1 MAPAVVLAAL
11 SAIIFGIGTIFIRIG
26 TQRVSAV
33 VVTVISVGVSAL
45 LALILA
51 LSFNLSEMGS
61 LTASTLAWLLLQGT
75 LAYPLGRLLNYTA
88 ISMVGA
94 ARASPI
100 FSISPV
106 LAFGLAMVF
115 LGERPTTLVILGT
128 PLMAGGLAL
137 VVRAGMASSASLSG
151 VVTNRLGFLLAVG
164 SALAFGGV
172 AVVGR
177 HIVSSYASPFVT
189 AAVAMSFG
197 FVMLSAMSS
206 RMIVPGFRR
215 SPPKYLVVC
224 VLAGLFQGAGALLLY
239 ASLGRAPATVVAPI
253 YSSSPLLILLLSHV
267 FLQRLE
273 AVNLGLVI
281 GTALSVSGVALVVIG
296 ATTSG
301 AGG

>member
-1 MAPAVVLAAL
+1 LAFAIVLAAS
-11 SAIIFGIGTIFIRIG
+11 SAFIFGIGTIFIRIG

-45 LALILA
+45 LAIILA
-51 LSFNLSEMGS
+51 LSFNASEMGGLS
-61 LTASTLAWLLLQGT
+61 GNTMLWLLLQGT

-106 LAFGLAMVF
+106 LAFGLAMLL
-115 LGERPTTLVILGT
+115 LGERPTQLVILGT
-128 PLMAGGLAL
+128 PLMAFGLAL
-137 VVRAGMASSASLSG
+137 VVRAGIVSSPSLEG
-151 VVTNRLGFLLAVG
+151 VVTNRVGFLFAVG

-177 HIVSSYASPFVT
+177 HIVSSIASPFVT
-189 AAVAMSFG
+189 AACAMSFG
-197 FVMLSAMSS
+197 FVMLSAMSA
-206 RMIVPGFRR
+206 RRIMPGFRR
-215 SPPKYLVVC
+215 SPKKYLAVC

-239 ASLGRAPATVVAPI
+239 SSLSEAPATVVTPI

-273 AVNLGLVI
+273 AVNVGLVV
-281 GTALSVSGVALVVIG
+281 GTALSVAGVALVVIG
-296 ATTSG
+296 ATT
-301 AGG
+301 

>member
-1 MAPAVVLAAL
+1 MAFAILLAAL
-11 SAIIFGIGTIFIRIG
+11 SAIVFGVGTIFIRLS

-33 VVTVISVGVSAL
+33 LVTVISVGVSAL
-45 LALILA
+45 LALTLA
-51 LSFNLSEMGS
+51 LSFNLTEMGS
-61 LTASTLAWLLLQGT
+61 LTAGALGWMVLQGT
-75 LAYPLGRLLNYTA
+75 LAYPLGRLLNYSA

-137 VVRAGMASSASLSG
+137 VVRAGMANTAALEG

-177 HIVSSYASPFVT
+177 HIVSGYAPPFVT
-189 AAVAMSFG
+189 AACAMCFG
-197 FVMLSAMSS
+197 FIMLSAMGG
-206 RMIVPGFRR
+206 RRVVPGLRR
-215 SPPKYLVVC
+215 TRPRHIALCLV
-224 VLAGLFQGAGALLLY
+224 AGAFQGVGALLLY

-253 YSSSPLLILLLSHV
+253 YSSSPLLILLLSHI

-273 AVNLGLVI
+273 AVNMGLAI
-281 GTALSVSGVALVVIG
+281 GTVLSVSGVALVIIG
-296 ATTSG
+296 ATL
-301 AGG
+301 

>member
-1 MAPAVVLAAL
+1 MAFAIVLAAS
-11 SAIIFGIGTIFIRIG
+11 SAFIFGIGTIFIRIG

-45 LALILA
+45 LAIILA
-51 LSFNLSEMGS
+51 LSFNASEMGGLS
-61 LTASTLAWLLLQGT
+61 GNTMLWLLLQGT

-106 LAFGLAMVF
+106 LAFGLAMLL
-115 LGERPTTLVILGT
+115 LGERPTQLVILGT
-128 PLMAGGLAL
+128 PLMAFGLAL
-137 VVRAGMASSASLSG
+137 VVRAGIVSSPSLEG
-151 VVTNRLGFLLAVG
+151 VVTNRAGFLFAVG
-164 SALAFGGV
+164 SALSFGGV

-177 HIVSSYASPFVT
+177 HIVSSIASPFVT
-189 AAVAMSFG
+189 AACAMTFG
-197 FVMLSAMSS
+197 FVMLSAMSA
-206 RMIVPGFRR
+206 RRIVPGFRR
-215 SPPKYLVVC
+215 SPKKYLGVC

-239 ASLGRAPATVVAPI
+239 SSLSEAPATVVTPI

-273 AVNLGLVI
+273 AVNVGLVV
-281 GTALSVSGVALVVIG
+281 GTALSVAGVALVVIG
-296 ATTSG
+296 ATT
-301 AGG
+301 

>member
-1 MAPAVVLAAL
+1 MTFAIVLAAS
-11 SAIIFGIGTIFIRIG
+11 SAIIFGIGTIFIRVG
-26 TQRVSAV
+26 TQRVPAV

-51 LSFNLSEMGS
+51 FIFNASEM
-61 LTASTLAWLLLQGT
+61 TTLSGNTLLWLLLQGT

-106 LAFGLAMVF
+106 LAFGLAMLF
-115 LGERPTTLVILGT
+115 LGERPTQLVILGT
-128 PLMAGGLAL
+128 PLMAFGLAL
-137 VVRAGMASSASLSG
+137 VVRAGVISSANLEG
-151 VVTNRLGFLLAVG
+151 VVTNRLGFLFAIG

-189 AAVAMSFG
+189 AACAMTFG
-197 FVMLSAMSS
+197 FVMLSLMSH
-206 RMIVPGFRR
+206 RRIVPGFRQ
-215 SPPKYLVVC
+215 SPPRHLGIC
-224 VLAGLFQGAGALLLY
+224 VLAGLFQGGGALLLY
-239 ASLGRAPATVVAPI
+239 GSLSQAPATVVTPI

-273 AVNLGLVI
+273 AVNLGLVL
-281 GTALSVSGVALVVIG
+281 GTTLSVAGVALVVIG
-296 ATTSG
+296 ATT
-301 AGG
+301 

>member
-1 MAPAVVLAAL
+1 MASAVVLAAL

-115 LGERPTTLVILGT
+115 LGERPTTLVILERPSWPEGW
-128 PLMAGGLAL
+128 P
-137 VVRAGMASSASLSG
+137 SLSG
-151 VVTNRLGFLLAVG
+151 LGWPRPRPCRAWLLT
-164 SALAFGGV
+164 
-172 AVVGR
+172 
-177 HIVSSYASPFVT
+177 VS
-189 AAVAMSFG
+189 
-197 FVMLSAMSS
+197 
-206 RMIVPGFRR
+206 
-215 SPPKYLVVC
+215 
-224 VLAGLFQGAGALLLY
+224 
-239 ASLGRAPATVVAPI
+239 
-253 YSSSPLLILLLSHV
+253 V
-267 FLQRLE
+267 FCWQ
-273 AVNLGLVI
+273 
-281 GTALSVSGVALVVIG
+281 
-296 ATTSG
+296 
-301 AGG
+301 

>member
-1 MAPAVVLAAL
+1 MAFAIVLAAS
-11 SAIIFGIGTIFIRIG
+11 SAFIFGIGTIFIRIG

-45 LALILA
+45 LAIILA
-51 LSFNLSEMGS
+51 LSFNASEMGGLS
-61 LTASTLAWLLLQGT
+61 GNTMLWLLLQGT

-106 LAFGLAMVF
+106 LAFGLAMLL
-115 LGERPTTLVILGT
+115 LGERPTQLVILGT
-128 PLMAGGLAL
+128 PLMAFGLAL
-137 VVRAGMASSASLSG
+137 VVRAGIVSSPDLEG
-151 VVTNRLGFLLAVG
+151 VVTNRVGFLFAVG

-177 HIVSSYASPFVT
+177 HIVSSIASPFVT
-189 AAVAMSFG
+189 AACAMSFG
-197 FVMLSAMSS
+197 FVMLSAMSA
-206 RMIVPGFRR
+206 RRIMPGFRR
-215 SPPKYLVVC
+215 SPKKYLAVC

-239 ASLGRAPATVVAPI
+239 SSLSEAPATVVTPI

-273 AVNLGLVI
+273 AVNVGLVV
-281 GTALSVSGVALVVIG
+281 GTALSVAGVALVVIG
-296 ATTSG
+296 ATT
-301 AGG
+301 

>member
-1 MAPAVVLAAL
+1 MAFAIVLAAS
-11 SAIIFGIGTIFIRIG
+11 SAFIFGIGTIFIRIG

-45 LALILA
+45 LAIILA
-51 LSFNLSEMGS
+51 LSFNASEMGGLS
-61 LTASTLAWLLLQGT
+61 GNTMLWLLLQGT

-106 LAFGLAMVF
+106 LAFGLAMLL
-115 LGERPTTLVILGT
+115 LGERPTQLVILGT
-128 PLMAGGLAL
+128 PLMAFGLAL
-137 VVRAGMASSASLSG
+137 VVRAGIVSSPSLEG
-151 VVTNRLGFLLAVG
+151 VVTNRVGFLFAVG

-177 HIVSSYASPFVT
+177 HIVSSIASPFVT
-189 AAVAMSFG
+189 AACAMSFG
-197 FVMLSAMSS
+197 FVMLSAMSA
-206 RMIVPGFRR
+206 RRIMPGFRR
-215 SPPKYLVVC
+215 SPKKYLAVC

-239 ASLGRAPATVVAPI
+239 SSLSEAPATVVTPI

-273 AVNLGLVI
+273 AVNVGLVV
-281 GTALSVSGVALVVIG
+281 GTALSVAGVALVVIG
-296 ATTSG
+296 ATT
-301 AGG
+301 

>member
-1 MAPAVVLAAL
+1 MAFAIVLAAS

-51 LSFNLSEMGS
+51 FIFNASEMTS
-61 LTASTLAWLLLQGT
+61 LSGNTLLWLVLQGT

-106 LAFGLAMVF
+106 LAFGLAMLF
-115 LGERPTTLVILGT
+115 LGERPTQLVILGT
-128 PLMAGGLAL
+128 PLMAFGLAL
-137 VVRAGMASSASLSG
+137 VVRAGVISSANLEG
-151 VVTNRLGFLLAVG
+151 VVTNRLGFLFAIG

-189 AAVAMSFG
+189 AACAMTFG
-197 FVMLSAMSS
+197 FVMLGLMSH
-206 RMIVPGFRR
+206 RRIVPGFRQ
-215 SPPKYLVVC
+215 SPPRHLGIC
-224 VLAGLFQGAGALLLY
+224 VLAGLFQGGGALLLY
-239 ASLGRAPATVVAPI
+239 GSLSQAPATVVTPI

-273 AVNLGLVI
+273 AVNLGLVL
-281 GTALSVSGVALVVIG
+281 GTTLSVAGVALVVIG
-296 ATTSG
+296 ATT
-301 AGG
+301 

>member
-1 MAPAVVLAAL
+1 MTFAIVLAAS
-11 SAIIFGIGTIFIRIG
+11 SAIIFGIGTIFIRVG
-26 TQRVSAV
+26 TQRVPAV

-51 LSFNLSEMGS
+51 FIFNASEM
-61 LTASTLAWLLLQGT
+61 TTLSGNTLLWLLLQGT

-106 LAFGLAMVF
+106 LAFGLAMLF
-115 LGERPTTLVILGT
+115 LGERPTQLVILGT
-128 PLMAGGLAL
+128 PLMAFGLAL
-137 VVRAGMASSASLSG
+137 VVRAGVISSANLEG
-151 VVTNRLGFLLAVG
+151 VVTNRLGFLFAIG

-189 AAVAMSFG
+189 AACAMIFG
-197 FVMLSAMSS
+197 FVMLSLMSH
-206 RMIVPGFRR
+206 RRIVPGFRQ
-215 SPPKYLVVC
+215 SPPRHLGIC
-224 VLAGLFQGAGALLLY
+224 VLAGLFQGGGALLLY
-239 ASLGRAPATVVAPI
+239 GSLSQAPATVVTPI
-253 YSSSPLLILLLSHV
+253 YSSSPLLILLLSHM

-273 AVNLGLVI
+273 AVNLGLAL
-281 GTALSVSGVALVVIG
+281 GTTLSVAGVALVVIG
-296 ATTSG
+296 ATT
-301 AGG
+301 

>member
-1 MAPAVVLAAL
+1 MAFALVLAAS

-26 TQRVSAV
+26 TQRVPAV

-45 LALILA
+45 LALVLA
-51 LSFNLSEMGS
+51 FSLNASEMTS
-61 LTASTLAWLLLQGT
+61 LRDNSLLWLLLQGV

-106 LAFGLAMVF
+106 LAFGLAMLF
-115 LGERPTTLVILGT
+115 LGERPTQLVILGT
-128 PLMAGGLAL
+128 PVMAFGLAL
-137 VVRAGMASSASLSG
+137 VVRAGIASSANLEG
-151 VVTNRLGFLLAVG
+151 VVSNRAGFLFAVG

-177 HIVSSYASPFVT
+177 HIVSSIAPAFVT
-189 AAVAMSFG
+189 AACAMTFGFAMLTAMSH
-197 FVMLSAMSS
+197 
-206 RMIVPGFRR
+206 RRIIPGFRR
-215 SPPKYLVVC
+215 SPPKYLWIC

-239 ASLGRAPATVVAPI
+239 ASLSEAPATIVTPI

-273 AVNLGLVI
+273 AVNLGLAL
-281 GTALSVSGVALVVIG
+281 GTILSVAGVALVVIG
-296 ATTSG
+296 ATS
-301 AGG
+301 

>member
-1 MAPAVVLAAL
+1 MAFAIVLAAA

-26 TQRVSAV
+26 TQQVSAV

-45 LALILA
+45 LALTLA
-51 LSFNLSEMGS
+51 LSFDAEEMANLDGE
-61 LTASTLAWLLLQGT
+61 TLLWLLLQGT

-106 LAFGLAMVF
+106 LAFGLAMLF
-115 LGERPTTLVILGT
+115 LEERPTEMVIMGT
-128 PLMAGGLAL
+128 PIMAFGLAL
-137 VVRAGMASSASLSG
+137 VVRAGIMSSAALEG
-151 VVTNRLGFLLAVG
+151 VVTNRAGFLFAIG

-177 HIVSSYASPFVT
+177 LIVSTYAPAFVT
-189 AAVAMSFG
+189 AACAMSFG
-197 FVMLSAMSS
+197 FVMLTAMGH
-206 RMIVPGFRR
+206 RRIVPGFRR
-215 SPPKYLVVC
+215 SPRKYLWVC

-239 ASLGRAPATVVAPI
+239 ASLSQAPATVVTPI
-253 YSSSPLLILLLSHV
+253 YSSSPLLILLLSHI

-273 AVNLGLVI
+273 AVNLGLVL
-281 GTALSVSGVALVVIG
+281 GTILSVAGVALVVIG
-296 ATTSG
+296 ATS
-301 AGG
+301 